1 MDYLKIH
8 VYGAYEDDTSK
19 LFGANVFWLGT
30 TEGASSDEKGIAAL
44 PFHKHLP
51 HDLVITYV
59 GLQNDTVAI
68 LNQDKK
74 HYYVFLPDDDLL
86 KTIEVTRKK
95 QSSYI
100 STIDPIRSDIIGENE
115 LKKAACCD
123 LSESFETNASVDVSY
138 SDAVTGAKEI
148 QLLGLDGVY
157 VEMLEQNV
165 PSLRGLA
172 IPFGLSYVPGP
183 WLQSIS
189 IAKGAGS
196 ILSGHESI
204 TGTINYQ
211 FKRPFETERFILDL
225 FGNHQGRYELNA
237 ITGYELNDRV
247 GGVLALN
254 GGGLHS
260 RHDYNND
267 GFLDQP
273 LYDRFNIM
281 NRWMFQGNKMR
292 GQLSVNYLLDDRSG
306 GQIDFNS
313 EDKGTTNAYGLGMK
327 TNRLEAYG
335 KTAYFFEKKPY
346 QNIALL
352 YSINYHDQR
361 GFFGLREYI
370 GDQLSFN
377 TTLLFQTIIKTSDHG
392 VVVGGNTHV
401 DHYNEQFSTISLTDK
416 FWDLGAFL
424 EYTYSYLTKLKI
436 VGGLRLDYHNEHDL
450 QFSPRVHIKWSPV
463 DKSTIRLSAGRGFR
477 NARVLGENVSLM
489 ASSRE
494 FVIEETIGVE
504 AAWNTGISFVQ
515 KFNVGEKQGHMAL
528 DFYHTN
534 FQKQVIIDG
543 NGMNNLL
550 SIYNLKGK
558 SYANSFLAEVS
569 YDLFKGF
576 NLKLAYK
583 MDDVKTTFKS
593 GLETKPYTFLHKGL
607 LVAHYQSKNEKWQID
622 VNFDMHGKHRLP
634 SSFEGDIT
642 DSFSP
647 FYIQLGAQVSKFF
660 DNGIEIY
667 VGGENITN
675 YRQPNPIIGADDPF
689 GDRFDTS
696 QVWGPI
702 VGGIFYGGFRYYLKK
717 KSEL

>member
-1 MDYLKIH
+1 M
-8 VYGAYEDDTSK
+8 
-19 LFGANVFWLGT
+19 
-30 TEGASSDEKGIAAL
+30 
-44 PFHKHLP
+44 
-51 HDLVITYV
+51 
-59 GLQNDTVAI
+59 
-68 LNQDKK
+68 
-74 HYYVFLPDDDLL
+74 
-86 KTIEVTRKK
+86 
-95 QSSYI
+95 
-100 STIDPIRSDIIGENE
+100 
-115 LKKAACCD
+115 KKAACCD
-123 LSESFETNASVDVSY
+123 LSESFETNAAVDVSY

-211 FKRPFETERFILDL
+211 FKRPFETDRFILDL
-225 FGNHQGRYELNA
+225 FGNHLGRYELNA

-254 GGGLHS
+254 GGGMHG
-260 RHDYNND
+260 RHDNNND

-292 GQLSVNYLLDDRSG
+292 GQLSINYLLDDRSG
-306 GQIDFNS
+306 GQVDFKA
-313 EDKGTTNAYGLGMK
+313 EDRGTENAYGLGMK

-335 KTAYFFEKKPY
+335 KTAYFFDKKPY

-352 YSINYHDQR
+352 YSLNYHDQR
-361 GFFGLREYI
+361 GFFGLNEYV

-377 TTLLFQTIIKTSDHG
+377 TTLLFQSIIKTSDHG
-392 VVVGGNTHV
+392 VVVGGNTHI
-401 DHYNEQFSTISLTDK
+401 DHYNEEFNAIALNDK

-424 EYTYSYLTKLKI
+424 EYTYTYLTKLKI
-436 VGGLRLDYHNEHDL
+436 VGGLRLDYHSEYDL
-450 QFSPRVHIKWSPV
+450 QFSPRVHIKWSPA

-494 FVIEETIGVE
+494 FVVEETIGVE

-515 KFNVGEKQGHMAL
+515 KFNIGEKQGHLAL

-569 YDLFKGF
+569 YDLFEGF
-576 NLKLAYK
+576 SLKMAYK

-607 LVAHYQSKNEKWQID
+607 LVTSYQSKNEHWQID
-622 VNFDMHGKHRLP
+622 VNFDMHGKHKLP
-634 SSFEGDIT
+634 SSFVGDAT
-642 DSFSP
+642 DNFSP
-647 FYIQLGAQVSKFF
+647 FYVQLGAQISKFF
-660 DNGIEIY
+660 NNGIEIY

-702 VGGIFYGGFRYYLKK
+702 VGGIFYGGFRYNLKK